1 MGEPQSR
8 VLPAEPIWVIFICW
22 VSYMMDLAV
31 PNAQWA
37 KPELANGEYL
47 DWQRACGWMATW
59 CAPAPSPSRA
69 SPHPRPH
76 PLPRPP
82 RSPVLILFLVSM
94 TTFGG
99 REASVRVV
107 PLLVANQARP
117 PAPPPRPPPSA
128 CGRAENW
135 AALTTPPAP
144 PPRLLSGHVPRGAH
158 LGHLYGA
165 GALVVVR
172 PRRRGRGVRLHRIG
186 RGAPAPLH
194 ASPAVPMLRFI
205 SE

>member
-1 MGEPQSR
+1 
-8 VLPAEPIWVIFICW
+8 
-22 VSYMMDLAV
+22 MMDLAV
-31 PNAQWA
+31 PDAQWA

-69 SPHPRPH
+69 CPHPRPH

-117 PAPPPRPPPSA
+117 PAPP
-128 CGRAENW
+128 
-135 AALTTPPAP
+135 AP
-144 PPRLLSGHVPRGAH
+144 PPP
-158 LGHLYGA
+158 
-165 GALVVVR
+165 
-172 PRRRGRGVRLHRIG
+172 PRRADARKIGPPSPRHMRPAAPHRSCSSRGSLRPSVRRRRAG
-186 RGAPAPLH
+186 GGT
-194 ASPAVPMLRFI
+194 ASPSRPGRTSSPHRPWCARTAARLPRSANAKI
-205 SE
+205 HQ